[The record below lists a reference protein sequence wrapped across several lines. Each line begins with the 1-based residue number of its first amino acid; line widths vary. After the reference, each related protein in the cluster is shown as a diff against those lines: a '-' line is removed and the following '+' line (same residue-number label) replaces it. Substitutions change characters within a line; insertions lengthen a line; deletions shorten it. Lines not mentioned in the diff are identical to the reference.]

1 MKGRTRRFLGPLLTL
16 HIPLVPFIL
25 FSLFPFYFMVVTS
38 FKSDGELYDLK
49 AIPFLIQRGAT
60 LEHYQ
65 LLLRETPFLTWLF
78 NSVLVS
84 GLATAISI
92 VIAILAAYSLAR
104 LRFRGAPSFGT
115 AIFITYLVPTTL
127 LFLPLAQVVN
137 RLGLAD
143 SVWALILTYP
153 TFLVPFCTWL
163 LLGYFRTIPQEIEEC
178 AMVDGCTRFQ
188 ALVRIVLPVAIPG
201 IVCAVLFAFTISWNE
216 FIYALTFISSTA
228 QKTTTVGVTAALI
241 RGDIF
246 YWGSLMAGAVL
257 GSIPI
262 VLVYVLFMDYYV
274 SGLTQGAIK

>member
-1 MKGRTRRFLGPLLTL
+1 MDDRRGFFSEVAGP
-16 HIPLVPFIL
+16 
-25 FSLFPFYFMVVTS
+25 
-38 FKSDGELYDLK
+38 
-49 AIPFLIQRGAT
+49 IPFAGLDATDPLAFRVYDPARIVRGKRM
-60 LEHYQ
+60 EDH
-65 LLLRETPFLTWLF
+65 LRIAVCLWHSF
-78 NSVLVS
+78 NWPGSDVFGV
-84 GLATAISI
+84 GT
-92 VIAILAAYSLAR
+92 
-104 LRFRGAPSFGT
+104 FGT
-115 AIFITYLVPTTL
+115 GIFVTYLVPTSL

-143 SVWALILTYP
+143 SVWALIVTYP

-188 ALVRIVLPVAIPG
+188 ALIRIVLPVAIPG
-201 IVCAVLFAFTISWNE
+201 IVCAILFAFTISWNE

-228 QKTTTVGVTAALI
+228 QKTTTVGVTAELI

-262 VLVYVLFMDYYV
+262 VLVYVVFMDYYV